1 MSKTKNY
8 LKEFGKF
15 IQIDEEL
22 LSTSAKVPFIVH
34 NSSPRLVMAEGQD
47 PQKLKIANP
56 DRRIVQ
62 TGYEFQ
68 IGKYSFKKILRAN
81 SKIVDIIPRYRNNS
95 ISENNNVV
103 EITIVYI
110 NLENKKLEHVDLTS
124 IHKIHSYFGFQYE
137 WDMDA
142 VEAISPGAVIRE
154 DIELAKSG
162 NVANDDYYKNGV
174 LLNVAKVSKNQAAE
188 DGMIFRRSKLNRF
201 TFNMYYK
208 AKLSY
213 NHDEVLA
220 NLYGNENKYKPIP
233 EIGDKIHPGGLLAVI
248 KKFDLLLLP

>member
-68 IGKYSFKKILRAN
+68 IGKYSFKKILR
-81 SKIVDIIPRYRNNS
+81 
-95 ISENNNVV
+95 
-103 EITIVYI
+103 
-110 NLENKKLEHVDLTS
+110 KK
-124 IHKIHSYFGFQYE
+124 
-137 WDMDA
+137 
-142 VEAISPGAVIRE
+142 
-154 DIELAKSG
+154 
-162 NVANDDYYKNGV
+162 
-174 LLNVAKVSKNQAAE
+174 
-188 DGMIFRRSKLNRF
+188 
-201 TFNMYYK
+201 
-208 AKLSY
+208 
-213 NHDEVLA
+213 
-220 NLYGNENKYKPIP
+220 
-233 EIGDKIHPGGLLAVI
+233 
-248 KKFDLLLLP
+248 